1 MAAFPHS
8 SPDSTTY
15 QPCDLIYYLLSLG
28 HGFLI
33 CKTGVSNR
41 IPVLSELL
49 CLWRVSCWG
58 GLLSAGTA
66 SAHRKGTCPLLSD
79 CTRWMSHTVP
89 CASPAGL
96 FSVLTCLKVEF
107 VFPFKCGC
115 YCSSGLCRVPGSLL
129 PPELWKD
136 FPLSSDM
143 FNVTEKM
150 FNTDRAFFLSRE
162 SFSILFWSHSIFSC
176 FSLFLEFRQL
186 IGICLGL
193 CLFKVSAW
201 HSGYFAL

>member
-1 MAAFPHS
+1 MELAAFPHS
-8 SPDSTTY
+8 SPDSTAY
-15 QPCDLIYYLLSLG
+15 WLCDLIYYLLSLR

-49 CLWRVSCWG
+49 CLGRVSCWG

-66 SAHRKGTCPLLSD
+66 SAHRKGACPLLSD

-96 FSVLTCLKVEF
+96 FSVLACLQVEF
-107 VFPFKCGC
+107 VFRFRCGC
-115 YCSSGLCRVPGSLL
+115 CCISAQCRVPGSLP
-129 PPELWKD
+129 PPELWED
-136 FPLSSDM
+136 FPLRSD
-143 FNVTEKM
+143 VCSGTEKM
-150 FNTDRAFFLSRE
+150 FRTDRAFFLSRK
-162 SFSILFWSHSIFSC
+162 SFSVLFWSYSIFSC

-186 IGICLGL
+186 VGICLGL
-193 CLFKVSAW
+193 CLFQVSA
-201 HSGYFAL
+201 